1 MALVYRAHFALMRTP
16 IKTAAGVNT
25 SALFGF
31 VNTLL
36 ELIEKQKPTHIGLV
50 FDTSAPTFRHE
61 KFPEYKAQREA
72 MPEELATMIPEV
84 KRWTEAMGIPVVTL
98 DGYEADDVIG
108 TLARKAEKE
117 EGYEVFMVT
126 PDKDFAQL
134 VTDKVKIYKPGRQGG
149 EVEIIGVD
157 EVKKKW
163 EVERIDQVVDIL
175 GLWGDASDNIPGVPG
190 IGEKTAKKLIAE
202 FDSVEGILD
211 NVDKLKGKQ
220 KDNVEN
226 FRDQALLSK
235 WLAKIVVD
243 APVDIDPDALVIG
256 ERDRATLQA
265 MCVKFEFNAIGKRL
279 FGGEFK
285 AGRGFEPT
293 SADADGDLFSAV
305 ASSAAVDEGAT
316 LKGLDET
323 KVKYHHVASV
333 SALEELL
340 ETLKSAQR
348 FCFDTETTSLDARN
362 AELLGIALAVN
373 PGEAW
378 FVDLRAIGEPKES
391 MAMRF
396 AALFGNPQSEK
407 IGQNLKYDLAVLNAH
422 GIEVVGPFFDT
433 MLAHALV
440 DPTQRH
446 TMDFMAESLLG
457 YTPMKISAL
466 IGAKGNNQKT
476 MADAMDEDIA
486 SVVRYACEDADI
498 TLQLADKLAPMVVAS
513 GQEKVF
519 REIECPLL
527 PVLTRMEGEGIAI
540 DTNALKDIAE
550 SLNKR
555 IHELE
560 KVVIDAAGVD
570 FNMKSPKQLGEVLF
584 NRLKLVDKPKKTK
597 TGHYVTNEQVL
608 QTLASE
614 HEIVRD
620 ILEYREVT
628 KLKSTYVD
636 ALPEFI
642 DAKTNRIHTTFHQMV
657 AATGR
662 LASSDPNLQNIP
674 VRTELG
680 RGVRRAFV
688 PRAAG
693 RKLLAADYSQIELR
707 IMAALSGDE
716 AMREAFAGGLD
727 VHTATAARVFG
738 VSLDEVTR
746 EQRSGAKMVNF
757 GIIYGISAFGLSQ
770 RLRIPRGEAKEIIE
784 SYLKEYSGVKA
795 YMDRLIE
802 EGEKVGYV
810 ETLAGRRRYLPDLSS
825 RNHTVRSAAE
835 RMAINTPIQGTAADM
850 IKIAMI
856 KADTAFREKGFQSK
870 LILQVHDELLV
881 DLVPDEETEVRAVL
895 EDAMVNALP
904 LDGVPIVIETGTGDN
919 WLAAH

>member
-1 MALVYRAHFALMRTP
+1 
-16 IKTAAGVNT
+16 
-25 SALFGF
+25 
-31 VNTLL
+31 
-36 ELIEKQKPTHIGLV
+36 
-50 FDTSAPTFRHE
+50 
-61 KFPEYKAQREA
+61 
-72 MPEELATMIPEV
+72 
-84 KRWTEAMGIPVVTL
+84 
-98 DGYEADDVIG
+98 
-108 TLARKAEKE
+108 
-117 EGYEVFMVT
+117 
-126 PDKDFAQL
+126 
-134 VTDKVKIYKPGRQGG
+134 
-149 EVEIIGVD
+149 
-157 EVKKKW
+157 
-163 EVERIDQVVDIL
+163 
-175 GLWGDASDNIPGVPG
+175 
-190 IGEKTAKKLIAE
+190 
-202 FDSVEGILD
+202 
-211 NVDKLKGKQ
+211 
-220 KDNVEN
+220 
-226 FRDQALLSK
+226 
-235 WLAKIVVD
+235 
-243 APVDIDPDALVIG
+243 
-256 ERDRATLQA
+256 
-265 MCVKFEFNAIGKRL
+265 
-279 FGGEFK
+279 
-285 AGRGFEPT
+285 
-293 SADADGDLFSAV
+293 
-305 ASSAAVDEGAT
+305 
-316 LKGLDET
+316 
-323 KVKYHHVASV
+323 
-333 SALEELL
+333 
-340 ETLKSAQR
+340 
-348 FCFDTETTSLDARN
+348 
-362 AELLGIALAVN
+362 
-373 PGEAW
+373 
-378 FVDLRAIGEPKES
+378 
-391 MAMRF
+391 
-396 AALFGNPQSEK
+396 
-407 IGQNLKYDLAVLNAH
+407 
-422 GIEVVGPFFDT
+422 
-433 MLAHALV
+433 
-440 DPTQRH
+440 
-446 TMDFMAESLLG
+446 
-457 YTPMKISAL
+457 
-466 IGAKGNNQKT
+466 
-476 MADAMDEDIA
+476 
-486 SVVRYACEDADI
+486 
-498 TLQLADKLAPMVVAS
+498 
-513 GQEKVF
+513 
-519 REIECPLL
+519 
-527 PVLTRMEGEGIAI
+527 
-540 DTNALKDIAE
+540 
-550 SLNKR
+550 
-555 IHELE
+555 
-560 KVVIDAAGVD
+560 VVIDAAGVD